1 MNATHQALQPG
12 TLKRL
17 LESHPFFADWDNE
30 RYKRIAP
37 HTHLL
42 ELAPGSTLRSLGEIS
57 PFTSFLL
64 QGELQLTAD
73 SGAQRTICAG
83 DLDAGFPIANL
94 RPSAYQVVTR
104 QTSRL
109 LQIESSR
116 LKQPQP
122 APKSRF
128 LVTRKVQA
136 GSWQSHP
143 LVTELARALN
153 SGTLQ
158 VPPLPGIAVKVRRAI
173 AREDVAM
180 ADVATIISADP
191 AIAGRLIAVANSAV
205 FGAASSVDSV
215 QGALVRMG
223 LQRAQ
228 NIVISLATR
237 NLYVARTPLIKDQ
250 LLRCWRHAIDI
261 GSLAAVLGDL
271 TPGLDE
277 GVGMLIGLLHEIGAV
292 PVLLAARD
300 YPDLAQ
306 TPGVLADI
314 LEAMVPTI
322 SQKILKD
329 WDFGEEFLGAAA
341 EAESWWHEH
350 EGDADYTDALIVAH
364 LHALVKDREFKRL
377 PRIDETP
384 AFQKLALGQLGPAL
398 SLQVLD
404 QAKAQIAELR
414 SLLS

>member
-1 MNATHQALQPG
+1 MNATNQALQPG

-17 LESHPFFADWDNE
+17 LQTHPYFANWDNE
-30 RYKRIAP
+30 QYKRMAS

-42 ELAPGSTLRSLGEIS
+42 ELAPGATLRSVGEVS

-64 QGELQLTAD
+64 QGELQLTAE
-73 SGAQRTICAG
+73 SGDRRIVCAG
-83 DLDAGFPIANL
+83 ELDAGFPIANL
-94 RPSAYQVVTR
+94 RPSAYEVVAK
-104 QTSRL
+104 QPSRL
-109 LQIESSR
+109 VQIESSM
-116 LKQPQP
+116 LKQSQP
-122 APKSRF
+122 APRARF
-128 LVTRKVQA
+128 LLPEKVQA
-136 GSWQSHP
+136 GSWQAHP
-143 LVTELARALN
+143 LVAELARQLDNA
-153 SGTLQ
+153 TLP

-173 AREDVAM
+173 ARDDVAM

-237 NLYVARTPLIKDQ
+237 NLYVTKTPLIKDH

-261 GSLAAVLGDL
+261 GSLAAVLSDL

-277 GVGMLIGLLHEIGAV
+277 GVGMLIGLLHEIGAI
-292 PVLLAARD
+292 PVLLAARQHS
-300 YPDLAQ
+300 DLAE
-306 TPGVLADI
+306 TPGLLADI
-314 LEAMVPTI
+314 LDGLVPSVT
-322 SQKILKD
+322 QKILQE
-329 WDFGEEFLGAAA
+329 WDFGEEFQAAA
-341 EAESWWHEH
+341 KDVENWWHEH
-350 EGDADYTDALIVAH
+350 EGAADYTDVLIVAH
-364 LHALVKDREFKRL
+364 LHALVKDREFKKL

-384 AFQKLALGQLGPAL
+384 AFQNLALGQLGPQL

-404 QAKAQIAELR
+404 QAKAQIVELR